1 MNKNLTFLF
10 DPVLDNG
17 PSLKDAVPNTPKLDE
32 TSLNTP
38 LFAGI
43 EGILSPKLDAFS
55 TNAPVLYSYT
65 MLYFL
70 FFRQSAEDIVNASDI
85 DITAWPLNK
94 GIRDLA
100 NVFDPVR
107 KRLPDEDIG
116 TENFYIPPVNIP
128 GGHVGHDPAKY
139 DEGLGPQGELVK
151 LYRVK
156 GPNVEYAFT
165 KDIGILDPRSFNY
178 ANDKFNTYDDGR
190 FMFFERGAVSKSVGG
205 TDELRIRAWRA
216 FDDPGAKTT
225 DQGPIIAGHQR
236 ISLDIFE
243 TDSSYLRKEFDT
255 ENLENINSVEEY
267 ELSLWTK
274 GLLEPLSA
282 KSIPN
287 ATGIGLL
294 PENDYFW
301 WEDEKINFKF
311 PYHHLELLRHN
322 DTYTRKFATKGAF
335 DTFGLKGDILIRP
348 AKVPGTSTN
357 DGILRDFIG
366 VSRPLRKQYNLSYS
380 GKSGFDANE
389 FDRDF
394 AYTSEQLKSRI
405 DKGFTN
411 YAQTNEP
418 NFITGSGAIFHD
430 RTKQSEHI
438 KRDWKWNKIR
448 PVVSVTSLT
457 GLGLGKPAL
466 GFGRGGYPSI
476 FGVRYRN
483 PITDIVNVLYS
494 FRESDWEDR
503 FSFRDADTHVSAFAE
518 KFYYFPKWR
527 ANTSTTFTEYK
538 YVITSYKLWQVFD
551 YNEEGEQIVIFQ
563 DLIPVYG
570 YRPFTYTKPN
580 YGWGQG
586 TYGATIDP
594 DDIYQGSKNTG
605 RRADL
610 YIRELSP
617 HQVSQGYGVYRW
629 DNPFQFHHP
638 EGRTKLEYIYEVHAN
653 INGDGWTVYNFPGG
667 PGTFEIDVVQNPLD
681 NIRAT
686 FTTTRPTNKISFI
699 KDVAKTSFVDRKYAA
714 ENDVRSDVNMLQER
728 NVIGDRFVIRDL
740 GYKRAWYKWVYDF
753 LKEKDGGPCVI
764 EGKQRFLLEFFK
776 PTNEFISP
784 KIDKLA
790 DKGKTKVVAQD
801 TFSRRQEV
809 ILSPSYAATRVPKP
823 NYIGNGRPNQY
834 IKDLFYPGTENV
846 VLDIRQDTFTENV
859 RVSESGIYRV
869 MDFGR
874 NYTDNVQTADT
885 GSAFTLNQYCAE
897 AWELEAYVGEDGKFA
912 EF

>member
-55 TNAPVLYSYT
+55 TDGPVLYSYT

-85 DITAWPLNK
+85 DITPWPLDK

-116 TENFYIPPVNIP
+116 TEKFYIPPVNIP
-128 GGHVGHDPAKY
+128 GGHVGHDPDEY
-139 DEGLGPQGELVK
+139 DEELGPQGELVK

-156 GPNVEYAFT
+156 GPNVEYAFP
-165 KDIGILDPRSFNY
+165 KDLGILNPRSFNY
-178 ANDKFNTYDDGR
+178 ATDKFNTYDNGR

-216 FDDPGAKTT
+216 FDDPGAKVT
-225 DQGPIIAGHQR
+225 DQGPIIADQQR

-243 TDSSYLRKEFDT
+243 TDSSDLRKDFNT
-255 ENLENINSVEEY
+255 ENLENVNSVEEY

-274 GLLEPLSA
+274 RLLDPFSVE
-282 KSIPN
+282 SIPN
-287 ATGIGLL
+287 AVAKGFF
-294 PENDYFW
+294 PKNEYFW
-301 WEDEKINFKF
+301 WEDERINFKF
-311 PYHHLELLRHN
+311 PYRHLELLRHD
-322 DTYTRKFATKGAF
+322 DTYTKKFATKGAF
-335 DTFGLKGDILIRP
+335 DTFNLKGDILIRP

-380 GKSGFDANE
+380 GKSEDDANE

-394 AYTSEQLKSRI
+394 AYTFEYLRSRI
-405 DKGFTN
+405 DKSFTN

-418 NFITGSGAIFHD
+418 NFITGGGAVFHD

-448 PVVSVTSLT
+448 PVVSRGVLKGLYRGRPAT
-457 GLGLGKPAL
+457 GFLS
-466 GFGRGGYPSI
+466 GYPTEYGI
-476 FGVRYRN
+476 RYRN
-483 PITDIVNVLYS
+483 PYTDELSRNYS
-494 FRESDWEDR
+494 FRWSDWENR
-503 FSFRDADTHVSAFAE
+503 FSFRDADTQINSLAE
-518 KFYYFPKWR
+518 GFYYVPRWR
-527 ANTSTTFTEYK
+527 SYNSTTFTEYR
-538 YVITSYKLWQVFD
+538 YQITSYRLWQVFGYD
-551 YNEEGEQIVIFQ
+551 ENGDRVVIFQ
-563 DLIPVYG
+563 DSIPVYG
-570 YRPFTYTKPN
+570 YVPYQYTKPN

-586 TYGATIDP
+586 TFGSTIDSN
-594 DDIYQGSKNTG
+594 DIYQGSKNTG

-610 YIRELSP
+610 YIRQLSP
-617 HQVSQGYGVYRW
+617 HQVSQGYGQYRY

-638 EGRTKLEYIYEVHAN
+638 EGITKLEWIYQTKGNVTT
-653 INGDGWTVYNFPGG
+653 DGWTAFNFPGG
-667 PGTFEIDVVQNPLD
+667 PGTFEIDVVNNRLE
-681 NIRAT
+681 NIKAT
-686 FTTTRPTNKISFI
+686 FTTTRPTNNISLF
-699 KDVAKTSFVDRKYAA
+699 KDSAKTSFVDRKYAA
-714 ENDVRSDVNMLQER
+714 ENDVRSDVIMLQQR
-728 NVIGDRFVIRDL
+728 NVIDDELFIKDL

-809 ILSPSYAATRVPKP
+809 ILSPSYAATREAKP

-897 AWELEAYVGEDGKFA
+897 AWELEAYVGEDGKYA